1 MKKYI
6 SIIVI
11 VISVITVLS
20 GLVQMIDPAFVLKS
34 VGIAATPVSKQLF
47 ATIAM
52 FMILFGGMV
61 IHGVY
66 SAFKSNVIILWAAF
80 QKFGA
85 SIAVGIGI
93 LHGIFNLFSGC
104 VALFDLCSGVL
115 FLYYYKILKADEN
128 Y

>member
-1 MKKYI
+1 MKKYTRLIVLVI
-6 SIIVI
+6 SI
-11 VISVITVLS
+11 ITVLS
-20 GLVQMIDPAFVLKS
+20 GIMQLVDPAFVLKN
-34 VGIAATPVSKQLF
+34 VGVPATPVTNQLF

-61 IHGVY
+61 IHSIYTVY
-66 SAFKSNVIILWAAF
+66 KSNVIILWAAF

-93 LHGIFNLFSGC
+93 LNGIFNLLSGA
-104 VALFDLCSGVL
+104 VALFDFCSGL
-115 FLYYYKILKADEN
+115 IFIYYYQCLKADET

>member
-6 SIIVI
+6 GLIVI
-11 VISVITVLS
+11 VISIITILS
-20 GLVQMIDPAFVLKS
+20 GGVQLLAPSFVLKN
-34 VGIAATPVSKQLF
+34 VGLEVMPVTEQLF

-61 IHGVY
+61 IHAVY
-66 SAFKSNVIILWAAF
+66 NSSKSSVVILWAGF

-93 LHGIFNLFSGC
+93 WHGLFNHMSGAVASFDFLSGILFM
-104 VALFDLCSGVL
+104 
-115 FLYYYKILKADEN
+115 YYYKILKANEI

>member
-1 MKKYI
+1 MKKYTRLIIIVI
-6 SIIVI
+6 SIITI
-11 VISVITVLS
+11 LS
-20 GLVQMIDPAFVLKS
+20 GIVQLVDPAFVLKN
-34 VGIAATPVSKQLF
+34 VGIEASPVTSQLF

-66 SAFKSNVIILWAAF
+66 SAYKNNVIILWAAF

-93 LHGIFNLFSGC
+93 LHGIFNLVSGG

-115 FLYYYKILKADEN
+115 FLYYYQCIKADET